1 MFFGQKQP
9 IPPPPIPASEP
20 DGLEINIRLSG
31 QTIVKL
37 VSIAV
42 TVLFGSG
49 MLVHAAANLPLPN
62 AGAETVELTPSATKD
77 RALD

>member
-1 MFFGQKQP
+1 MFFRQKP
-9 IPPPPIPASEP
+9 TMPPPEP
-20 DGLEINIRLSG
+20 DGLEIKIKLSG

-49 MLVHAAANLPLPN
+49 VLVHAAANLPLANTESGTGELAPQETQDNIPN
-62 AGAETVELTPSATKD
+62 
-77 RALD
+77 

>member
-1 MFFGQKQP
+1 MFFGQKQS
-9 IPPPPIPASEP
+9 IPPPPEP
-20 DGLEINIRLSG
+20 DGLEIKIKLSG

-49 MLVHAAANLPLPN
+49 VLVHAAANLPLANTGPE
-62 AGAETVELTPSATKD
+62 AVELDPQEPQDSI
-77 RALD
+77 LN